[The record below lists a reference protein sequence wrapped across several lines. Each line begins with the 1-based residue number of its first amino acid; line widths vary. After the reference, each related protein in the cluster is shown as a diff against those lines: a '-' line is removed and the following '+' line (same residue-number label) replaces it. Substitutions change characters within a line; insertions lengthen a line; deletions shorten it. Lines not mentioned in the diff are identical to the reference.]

1 MSYVTT
7 TSHVTYGP
15 IHGNRDKTHITNR
28 LRKAYHHKPRY
39 KWRLTA
45 VELRRNWF
53 EWWCKPMFYIK
64 MICLKLNIEPQVVFY
79 FDFITFSIQ
88 NWPNSTKYENNFGVI
103 TWRKLIF
110 GMKLTL
116 KIVKKS
122 RKCQNWLTFGGQ
134 LKSKSSKR
142 GNIRFHRGL
151 PWLTKAS
158 PFWAA
163 VNKKISRY
171 VITDRSL
178 ISIDLDNNV
187 IANHVMISVGQKV
200 GSVGNQWDEIRF

>member
-1 MSYVTT
+1 
-7 TSHVTYGP
+7 
-15 IHGNRDKTHITNR
+15 
-28 LRKAYHHKPRY
+28 
-39 KWRLTA
+39 
-45 VELRRNWF
+45 
-53 EWWCKPMFYIK
+53 
-64 MICLKLNIEPQVVFY
+64 
-79 FDFITFSIQ
+79 
-88 NWPNSTKYENNFGVI
+88 
-103 TWRKLIF
+103 
-110 GMKLTL
+110 MKLTL

-142 GNIRFHRGL
+142 GNIRFNRGW

-163 VNKKISRY
+163 VNKKMSRY